1 VTRGPDRF
9 RMPTSLKKKNKS
21 LSILKPN
28 HIYLGVDGGGTSTR
42 AVLIDADQNLVS
54 QGSSGASNPL
64 RVGVEVAVEHICQ
77 AIDQACDR
85 AELSRADIVAAEF
98 GVAGVRREDLRLSLK
113 NRLLR
118 EMSTKTL
125 DVVPDT
131 EIALFGA
138 TEGKAGLVVI
148 AGTGSNCIGQNQRG
162 ERATAGGWG
171 PLAGDEGGA
180 AGIARRALQS
190 IAKAFDGRGKPTVLS
205 EKAVHYFRVQNVE
218 DVGTAIYGA
227 NMTNERIAGFA
238 KYVIEAAKEGD
249 QVAADLI
256 KEAGRELGIAAIAV
270 VRKLKLEKTKF
281 VVSYV
286 GGIFHAGELLLKP
299 LLSTI
304 RSAAPRAF
312 LAPPKF
318 PPVMAAAKLAFRLS
332 GGK

>member
-1 VTRGPDRF
+1 
-9 RMPTSLKKKNKS
+9 MPGRQEKKIKS
-21 LSILKPN
+21 RSILKPN
-28 HIYLGVDGGGTSTR
+28 RIYLGVDGGGTSTR
-42 AVLIDADQNLVS
+42 AVLIDQDQNQIS
-54 QGSSGASNPL
+54 EGTGGASNPL
-64 RVGVEVAVEHICQ
+64 RVGVEIAVEHICQ

-85 AELSRADIVAAEF
+85 ADLSRADIVAAQF

-118 EMSTKTL
+118 EMATKTL

-131 EIALFGA
+131 EIALYGA

-148 AGTGSNCIGQNQRG
+148 AGTGSNCLGQNEKG
-162 ERATAGGWG
+162 ERASAGGWG

-190 IAKAFDGRGKPTVLS
+190 IAKAFDGRARPTVLS
-205 EKAVHYFRVQNVE
+205 EKAVQYFRVQNVE

-238 KYVIEAAKEGD
+238 RYVIEAAKEGD
-249 QVAADLI
+249 KVAVELI

-270 VRKLKLEKTKF
+270 VEKLKLQKSKF

-286 GGIFHAGELLLKP
+286 GGIFNAGDMLLKP
-299 LLSTI
+299 LLETI
-304 RSAAPRAF
+304 RTAAPKAF

-318 PPVMAAAKLAFRLS
+318 PPVLAAAKLAFRHAN
-332 GGK
+332 GK

>member
-1 VTRGPDRF
+1 
-9 RMPTSLKKKNKS
+9 MPGRQEKKKKS
-21 LSILKPN
+21 RSILKPN
-28 HIYLGVDGGGTSTR
+28 RIYLGVDGGGTSTR
-42 AVLIDADQNLVS
+42 AVLIDQDQNQVS
-54 QGSSGASNPL
+54 EGTGGASNPL

-85 AELSRADIVAAEF
+85 ADLSRADIVAAEF
-98 GVAGVRREDLRLSLK
+98 GIAGVRREDLRLSLK
-113 NRLLR
+113 NRLLK
-118 EMSTKTL
+118 EMATKTL

-131 EIALFGA
+131 EIALYGA

-148 AGTGSNCIGQNQRG
+148 AGTGSNCLGQNEKG
-162 ERATAGGWG
+162 ERANAGGWG

-190 IAKAFDGRGKPTVLS
+190 IAKAFDGRAKPTVLS
-205 EKAVHYFRVQNVE
+205 EKAVQYFRVQNVE

-238 KYVIEAAKEGD
+238 RYVIEAAKEGD
-249 QVAADLI
+249 KVAVELI

-270 VRKLKLEKTKF
+270 VEKLKLQKSKF

-286 GGIFHAGELLLKP
+286 GGIFNAGDLLLKP
-299 LLSTI
+299 LLETI
-304 RSAAPRAF
+304 RTAAPKAF

-318 PPVMAAAKLAFRLS
+318 PPVVAAAKMAFRHAN
-332 GGK
+332 GK